1 MEEKNK
7 ILLKRLLIVVLII
20 VIISIIATVG
30 IGNYFVNYAI
40 LRTGNGGDREVKNAD
55 SIEVANIDNESEKI
69 IEYNKNNEK
78 QLANEWAETIENK
91 KVEVIAKDGIILR
104 GTEYII
110 DEHSDKWAIVLH
122 GYHSN
127 PDSVLSIGMHFSE
140 KGHNVLIPSMRAS
153 NDSEGQY
160 IGMGWLDKDDLQCW
174 INLIIEQN
182 DNADIILH
190 GSSMGAATVLM
201 ASGDELPSN
210 VKAIIEDSGYTSVW
224 DIFASEAKARFNLPT
239 FPILNMFELVANI
252 RAKYDIKE
260 ASAVEQ
266 VKKSNVPILFIHGD
280 SDDFVPEYMCEE
292 LYEAA
297 NCRKDKLIIHNAG
310 HTESRY
316 KEPDT
321 YYNKIFDFLEN
332 IE

>member
-30 IGNYFVNYAI
+30 IENYFVNYAI

-55 SIEVANIDNESEKI
+55 SIEVENIDNESEKI

-140 KGHNVLIPSMRAS
+140 KGYNVLIPSMRAS

-182 DNADIILH
+182 DNAEIILH